1 MKRITKFIIIVVVI
15 IILYFF
21 VFSRF
26 DIMIFAYIYIHKF
39 LSILHC

>member
-26 DIMIFAYIYIHKF
+26 DIMIFAYLYT
-39 LSILHC
+39 

>member
-1 MKRITKFIIIVVVI
+1 MKRIIKFIIIVVVI

-26 DIMIFAYIYIHKF
+26 DIMIFAYLYT
-39 LSILHC
+39 

>member
-26 DIMIFAYIYIHKF
+26 DIMTFAYLYT
-39 LSILHC
+39 